1 MTALR
6 LGRPGVLPIERG
18 IYDAAR
24 ATCMSIAN
32 NRLPILIAM

>member
-6 LGRPGVLPIERG
+6 LGRPGVLPIEHG

-24 ATCMSIAN
+24 ATSMSIM
-32 NRLPILIAM
+32 RLPILIAM